1 MNSVDMEN
9 VRKYMAIIH
18 LGGFN
23 QKIKKKPRRNSA
35 LLLLIPAPGV
45 ALRLRIY

>member
-18 LGGFN
+18 LGGLN
-23 QKIKKKPRRNSA
+23 QKIEEGRVVMAR
-35 LLLLIPAPGV
+35 
-45 ALRLRIY
+45 YFF

>member
-18 LGGFN
+18 LGGL
-23 QKIKKKPRRNSA
+23 IKKLKKA
-35 LLLLIPAPGV
+35 A
-45 ALRLRIY
+45 